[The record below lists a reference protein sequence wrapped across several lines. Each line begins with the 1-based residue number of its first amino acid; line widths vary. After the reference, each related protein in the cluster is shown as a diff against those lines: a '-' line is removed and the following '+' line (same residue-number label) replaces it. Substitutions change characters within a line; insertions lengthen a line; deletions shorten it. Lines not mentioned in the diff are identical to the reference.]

1 MVSGLIQQ
9 TEDVWKQIADNVNG
23 MDRKVFT
30 ELMNSL
36 WSATGRTKA
45 PDKNVLRLWY
55 VVLADLTPAQFA
67 TAIAEYLQRHSKE
80 YLSVQIIRELAGAQL
95 SNEVSAMGAWEE
107 ALIAVRVVGG
117 YGVPEFTD
125 NTISHVIS
133 NLGGWVW
140 FCDQKPDVLRDFV
153 RKRFIDT
160 YKSLS
165 TIVKEPARLRC
176 LTDAGQLKPVR
187 IGFFRPIGIE
197 EK

>member
-1 MVSGLIQQ
+1 MTGLIQQ

-80 YLSVQIIRELAGAQL
+80 YLSVQLIRELSGVQV
-95 SNEVSAMGAWEE
+95 SDDVSAMGAWEE
-107 ALIAVRVVGG
+107 ALCAIRLVGG
-117 YGVPEFTD
+117 YGVPEFSQPAT
-125 NTISHVIS
+125 SHTIS

-160 YKSLS
+160 FKSLS
-165 TIVKEPARLRC
+165 TVVKEPTRLRC
-176 LTDAGQLKPVR
+176 MTDSGQQKPVK
-187 IGFFRPIGIE
+187 IGFFKPIGIE
-197 EK
+197 V